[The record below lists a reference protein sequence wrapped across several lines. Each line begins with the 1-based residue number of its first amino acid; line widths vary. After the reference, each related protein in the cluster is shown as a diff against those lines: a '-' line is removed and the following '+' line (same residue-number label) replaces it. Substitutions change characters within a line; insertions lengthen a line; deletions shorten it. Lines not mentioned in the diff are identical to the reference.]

1 MLKKIGI
8 ACGAL
13 VAIIVVIAIIVGV
26 AGGGD
31 GNDDVPAATDVPV
44 LTEEQKSLAI
54 NAMMGQSLVS
64 DAAITQD
71 GRNLSLVLVVNAAA
85 SEEYAKELGS
95 NFVRLVK
102 TFGPEEAPGREIG
115 EGIYDYL
122 VGVYTPAEEQ
132 IALGAKVSFAR
143 SITW

>member
-8 ACGAL
+8 GCGVL
-13 VAIIVVIAIIVGV
+13 IAIIVVIAIIVSI
-26 AGGGD
+26 AGGGN
-31 GNDDVPAATDVPV
+31 GNDDVPV
-44 LTEEQKSLAI
+44 LTEDQKSLAI
-54 NAMMGQSLVS
+54 NEIVGQSLVR

-71 GRNLSLVLVVNAAA
+71 GRDLSLVLVVNAAA
-85 SEEYAKELGS
+85 SEEYAKELGN

-102 TFGPEEAPGREIG
+102 TFGPEEVPGREIG

-132 IALGAKVSFAR
+132 IALGAKVRSAR